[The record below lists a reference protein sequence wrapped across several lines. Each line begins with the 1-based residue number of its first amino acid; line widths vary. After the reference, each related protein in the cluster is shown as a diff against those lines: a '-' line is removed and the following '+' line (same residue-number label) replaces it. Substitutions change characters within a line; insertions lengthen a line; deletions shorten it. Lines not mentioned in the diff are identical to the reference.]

1 MRNLKAAALF
11 PGQGAFYW
19 AALKE
24 SRAHFPVIEDV
35 VSEVDAV
42 ASKRINRSIYEV
54 LFRPGPISASAL
66 LTPSSEVV
74 QLGIYALS
82 VAVYRVLQS
91 NGFHPDVLV
100 GHSFGEIAALVCGG
114 AYSVAQ
120 GTAIV
125 LHRTAALKALSGSGY
140 MAVLN
145 VGASRAEELLAMAG
159 GADIAVASENH
170 RGQTVISGS
179 TAAMDHCAAIA
190 AALKISFTRLK
201 SAYPF
206 HSPVM
211 ETARREFRRRIRSIT
226 AKSPATPVFSPILNR
241 YYTAGDVLADCLA
254 DHLILPV
261 RFASTVRKMY
271 DAGVRTFVECGA
283 LNALTKITGTALQEF
298 DVTTLACL
306 DPAGDLASLRTALHA
321 LACRAPLSWQ
331 IADDHNLLRA
341 NRAGVSEAQ

>member
-1 MRNLKAAALF
+1 MRNLKVAALF

-24 SRAHFPVIEDV
+24 SRAHFPVIEEI

-42 ASKRINRSIYEV
+42 ASKRINGSISDA
-54 LFRPGPISASAL
+54 LFRPGPTSPSAL
-66 LTPSSEVV
+66 VTPSCELV

-82 VAVYRVLQS
+82 VAVYRVLQGS
-91 NGFHPDVLV
+91 GFHPDILV
-100 GHSFGEIAALVCGG
+100 GHSFGEIASLVCGG

-145 VGASRAEELLAMAG
+145 VGGSRAEELLAMAG

-179 TAAMDHCAAIA
+179 NAAMDHCAAIA
-190 AALKISFTRLK
+190 ATLKISFTRLK
-201 SAYPF
+201 SAYAF

-211 ETARREFRRRIRSIT
+211 KSARREFRRRIRPIT
-226 AKSPATPVFSPILNR
+226 AKYPATPVFSPILNR

-254 DHLILPV
+254 DHLVLPV
-261 RFASTVRKMY
+261 RFACSVRKMY

-283 LNALTKITGTALQEF
+283 LNALTKITATALEES

-306 DPAGDLASLRTALHA
+306 EPPGDFASLRTALHA
-321 LACRAPLSWQ
+321 LTRQPAFSKQA
-331 IADDHNLLRA
+331 LRA
-341 NRAGVSEAQ
+341 DPAGVLEAQ